1 MFGCPECYSIR
12 SLEKKSAGRS
22 EKFMDF
28 SNSRERRL
36 CDPLLK
42 VLSGEGKEWQG
53 SSAHKMLLQ
62 QQILD
67 GDAQT
72 LRLCHV
78 QVEHYAG
85 LWRLPPPYGCCLFAG
100 SASPDKDLCDGDNGY
115 YLRTRAIEGHPYLE
129 FASSDIG
136 DPTVGN
142 EVFTTHD
149 GSVLIKSDSGGAALT
164 GYGLT
169 QMILPTTTR
178 ILCFGP
184 LELTKMWSL
193 SATLVTTISVID
205 SVLRARLAV
214 SMSGSPQFPGRH
226 AWRVI
231 VMTIGDAINMTQEP
245 HTQQVKLSYTE
256 TKSRTWNGSVS
267 LKLGVQITIESGIPF
282 IADGKLEISFEF
294 SVETEYNVT
303 VPEMTRVTVSMIETQ
318 GSCDVPFYYSQRDT
332 LTNGKNA
339 IYNMDDGVYNGVN
352 CFNVKY
358 QTK

>member
-12 SLEKKSAGRS
+12 SLEKKSAGGVRI
-22 EKFMDF
+22 
-28 SNSRERRL
+28 
-36 CDPLLK
+36 
-42 VLSGEGKEWQG
+42 LSGEGKEWQG
-53 SSAHKMLLQ
+53 QRMARSSAHKMLLQ
-62 QQILD
+62 QQIL
-67 GDAQT
+67 GK
-72 LRLCHV
+72 
-78 QVEHYAG
+78 VEHYAG

-164 GYGLT
+164 GYGVD
-169 QMILPTTTR
+169 
-178 ILCFGP
+178 
-184 LELTKMWSL
+184 KMWSL

-231 VMTIGDAINMTQEP
+231 VMTTGDAINMTQEP

-256 TKSRTWNGSVS
+256 TKSRTWNDNVS
-267 LKLGVQITIESGIPF
+267 LKLGVQITIE
-282 IADGKLEISFEF
+282 

-303 VPEMTRVTVSMIETQ
+303 VPEMTRVTVSMIATQ
-318 GSCDVPFYYSQRDT
+318 G
-332 LTNGKNA
+332 
-339 IYNMDDGVYNGVN
+339 
-352 CFNVKY
+352 
-358 QTK
+358 

>member
-22 EKFMDF
+22 EKCEAIEVIREEMALPKFMDF

-42 VLSGEGKEWQG
+42 VPSGEGKEWQG
-53 SSAHKMLLQ
+53 TSAHKMLLQ
-62 QQILD
+62 QQMLD

-78 QVEHYAG
+78 QLEHYAC
-85 LWRLPPPYGCCLFAG
+85 LWRLPPPYGSCLFAG

-142 EVFTTHD
+142 EAFTTHD
-149 GSVLIKSDSGGAALT
+149 GSVLIKSDSGGVALI

-169 QMILPTTTR
+169 QMIPSTTTQ

-205 SVLRARLAV
+205 LVLTTRPAV
-214 SMSGSPQFPGRH
+214 SMSGSPQFPMRH
-226 AWRVI
+226 AWRDI
-231 VMTIGDAINMTQEP
+231 VMTTADAINMTQEP

-267 LKLGVQITIESGIPF
+267 VKLGVQITIESGVPF
-282 IADGKLEISFEF
+282 IAG
-294 SVETEYNVT
+294 VETEYNVT

-318 GSCDVPFYYSQRDT
+318 GLCDVPFYYSQRDT
-332 LTNGKNA
+332 
-339 IYNMDDGVYNGVN
+339 
-352 CFNVKY
+352 
-358 QTK
+358 